1 MTAIPDIVSQATGAI
16 HRQNLSEQ
24 GYLRQPGPLRKQER
38 KKGNEHPYRPWR
50 KVPRLSG
57 RLFHGG
63 IGVPPVIEMM
73 LSLARGLGDKA
84 AFASGI
90 GLG

>member
-1 MTAIPDIVSQATGAI
+1 MSTPIG
-16 HRQNLSEQ
+16 L
-24 GYLRQPGPLRKQER
+24 
-38 KKGNEHPYRPWR
+38 PWR